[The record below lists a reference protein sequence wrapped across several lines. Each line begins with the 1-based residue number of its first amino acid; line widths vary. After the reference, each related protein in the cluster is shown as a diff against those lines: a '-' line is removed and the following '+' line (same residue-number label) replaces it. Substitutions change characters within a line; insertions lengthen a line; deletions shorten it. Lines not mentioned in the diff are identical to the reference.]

1 MTRTPQLFAVT
12 SRAPDAAHALP
23 LARVRIR
30 RVLVAVHAAHR
41 EHDIVA
47 LLHAYLML
55 AQRAALAR
63 ERPRE
68 QECRVLRRDVYAQAP
83 AHQGLEQSELFGRGG
98 CVCVE

>member
-1 MTRTPQLFAVT
+1 MTRTPQLFAVA
-12 SRAPDAAHALP
+12 SRAPDAAHAVP
-23 LARVRIR
+23 LTRVRIR
-30 RVLVAVHAAHR
+30 HMLVTVHAAHR

-55 AQRAALAR
+55 AQRAALVR

-68 QECRVLRRDVYAQAP
+68 RDCGVLRRDVYAQAP
-83 AHQGLEQSELFGRGG
+83 AHQGVEQSELFGRGG